1 MSAYSVLTRATSRA
15 ASRDWTAR
23 FFTFVFPLVFLCIF
37 GLLYRGQEV
46 SANGGAYIENI
57 ASGVLSWG
65 VANAAVF
72 GVGFTLMQW
81 RNNDLLRLIRM
92 SPAPLRSVLGA
103 RYTVALQVA
112 GWQTLLTVAVGVLLG
127 LRINGPW
134 PLLVPVMILGVTV
147 FLAIG
152 AVIGSLANTP
162 EAVAAVANCLMVPMA
177 FLSGSFLPLEYLPPW
192 VRTLSN
198 ILPLRP
204 MNDAVAG
211 ALTGRHDLAGIA
223 VSCGVLAVFGI
234 VFSVIAAKTFRWSN
248 ST

>member
-37 GLLYRGQEV
+37 GLLYRGQRV
-46 SANGGAYIENI
+46 PDGGGAYIDNI
-57 ASGVLSWG
+57 AAGVLSWG

-92 SPAPLRSVLGA
+92 SPTPLRSVLAA
-103 RYTVALQVA
+103 RYTVALQIA
-112 GWQTLLTVAVGVLLG
+112 GWQTVLTLAAALALG
-127 LRINGPW
+127 LRIDGPW
-134 PLLVPVMILGVTV
+134 LLLLPAMTLGVTV
-147 FLAIG
+147 FLAVG

-177 FLSGSFLPLEYLPPW
+177 FLSGSFLPLNLLPSW
-192 VRTLSN
+192 VRASSN
-198 ILPLRP
+198 VLPLRH
-204 MNDAVAG
+204 MNDAVRG
-211 ALTGRHDLAGIA
+211 SLTGGGGPGDIA
-223 VSCGVLAVFGI
+223 VSCGVLLLFGAVF
-234 VFSVIAAKTFRWSN
+234 SLIAAKTFRWSN